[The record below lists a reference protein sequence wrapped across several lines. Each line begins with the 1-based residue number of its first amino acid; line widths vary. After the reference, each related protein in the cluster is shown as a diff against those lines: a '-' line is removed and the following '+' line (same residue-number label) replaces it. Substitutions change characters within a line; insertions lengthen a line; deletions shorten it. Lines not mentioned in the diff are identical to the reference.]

1 MLWKNVHVYTRQVV
15 AGHWVLPAW
24 VTPGVGWSLRYLCLC
39 LLPPPFPPSPPG
51 TSSALPLSECTHTP
65 YFLGKWKWLAGL
77 CHFPHTPGGR
87 SRDQPGSLPCNCW
100 PSGPD
105 RRDAALQGRVQEL
118 SAHHVIAIHSIGGI
132 LHWVIDFPTECWQV
146 LGEPVSVFRQKIP
159 LDAFHQIFKTQV
171 HGLLFLWWLA
181 IDDAVS

>member
-1 MLWKNVHVYTRQVV
+1 MKKCTCLYKAGCGRALGPPCTGDPRSGLEPQMLV
-15 AGHWVLPAW
+15 
-24 VTPGVGWSLRYLCLC
+24 LC

-65 YFLGKWKWLAGL
+65 YFLGKQLADL

-87 SRDQPGSLPCNCW
+87 SRDQPGSLPCNCS

-118 SAHHVIAIHSIGGI
+118 SAHHVIAIHSVSGI
-132 LHWVIDFPTECWQV
+132 LH
-146 LGEPVSVFRQKIP
+146 
-159 LDAFHQIFKTQV
+159 
-171 HGLLFLWWLA
+171 
-181 IDDAVS
+181 